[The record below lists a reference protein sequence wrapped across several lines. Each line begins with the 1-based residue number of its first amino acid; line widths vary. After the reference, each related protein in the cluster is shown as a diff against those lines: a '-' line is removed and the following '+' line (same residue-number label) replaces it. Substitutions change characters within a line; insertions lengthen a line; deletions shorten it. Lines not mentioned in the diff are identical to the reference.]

1 MDAFLDETLS
11 HHWGYFAIFCKRIIK
26 QIQPAIS
33 IALCFAQK
41 ILKGQEKR
49 KVTDEHDNIR
59 SILLICYIM
68 ENEYQKNS

>member
-41 ILKGQEKR
+41 ILKGQKKKKR
-49 KVTDEHDNIR
+49 KEKKRNR
-59 SILLICYIM
+59 
-68 ENEYQKNS
+68 